1 MNDRLLRLFSADIS
15 VTGAQTQ
22 QAGIFAGRNRSYFAV
37 PRIGGDVTGTTPTLS
52 FTLQE
57 SNALASGYADI
68 PSMVNINVIEMWGDP
83 EATGGLAAAGAK
95 PELPRVPG
103 TPPKIAFTTTKDYVR
118 AVVTAG
124 GTSPVF
130 PKATIY
136 AEPIEATSKMS
147 GS

>member
-1 MNDRLLRLFSADIS
+1 VNDLLLRLFSAS
-15 VTGAQTQ
+15 VNAAGVVTQ
-22 QAGIFAGRNRSYFAV
+22 QPGCFLGRNRTYFAV

-52 FTLQE
+52 FTLEE
-57 SNALASGYADI
+57 SNALASGYAQV
-68 PSMVNINVIEMWGDP
+68 PGTGTINVTEMWGLQ
-83 EATGGLAAAGAK
+83 AAGGSAAAGAK

-103 TPPKIAFTTTKDYVR
+103 TPPKIGFTTTKDYVR

-130 PKATIY
+130 PNASIY
-136 AEPIEATSKMS
+136 AEPAEGATKQS